1 MRRLVIFLVG
11 GIIWMSGGAL
21 LAQTIP
27 WDKLMVFF
35 QYQDSL
41 HLDLDAQHLEKLDN
55 WEEPNL
61 MPLPE
66 HLKSQLLR
74 PYYYETHPG
83 QQQEADWQA
92 SSLYQ
97 EPIYSYSCLQ
107 LSEGGHAM
115 VLLGQD
121 HHGPYLLLLTYGPNN
136 QFVDALTLYADYNR
150 QGMQDEIRSEWLQHD
165 VLSVTVSS
173 TWEDPSLRQTRTD
186 VVRTDYRLQA
196 DGQIVQLHSVSDRSP
211 NH

>member
-1 MRRLVIFLVG
+1 MRRLVILLVG
-11 GIIWMSGGAL
+11 GLIWLSGGVL

-41 HLDLDAQHLEKLDN
+41 HLELDDEHLEKLDN

-61 MPLPE
+61 MPLPD

-74 PYYYETHPG
+74 PYYFETHPG
-83 QQQEADWQA
+83 QRQEADWQA
-92 SSLYQ
+92 SRLYQ
-97 EPIYSYSCLQ
+97 EPIYSYAFQ
-107 LSEGGHAM
+107 DLSEGGHAM
-115 VLLGQD
+115 ILLGQD
-121 HHGPYLLLLTYGPNN
+121 HHGPYLLLLTYNADN
-136 QFVDALTLYADYNR
+136 QFVDALTLFADYNR
-150 QGMQDEIRSEWLQHD
+150 QEMQDEIRSEWLAKD
-165 VLSVTVSS
+165 LLSISVSS

-186 VVRTDYRLQA
+186 VVRTDYRLFP
-196 DGQIVQLHSVSDRSP
+196 DGRIIQQPSSSGSP

>member
-41 HLDLDAQHLEKLDN
+41 HLDLEEEHLEKLDN

-61 MPLPE
+61 LPLPD

-74 PYYYETHPG
+74 
-83 QQQEADWQA
+83 
-92 SSLYQ
+92 
-97 EPIYSYSCLQ
+97 
-107 LSEGGHAM
+107 
-115 VLLGQD
+115 
-121 HHGPYLLLLTYGPNN
+121 
-136 QFVDALTLYADYNR
+136 
-150 QGMQDEIRSEWLQHD
+150 
-165 VLSVTVSS
+165 
-173 TWEDPSLRQTRTD
+173 
-186 VVRTDYRLQA
+186 
-196 DGQIVQLHSVSDRSP
+196 
-211 NH
+211 